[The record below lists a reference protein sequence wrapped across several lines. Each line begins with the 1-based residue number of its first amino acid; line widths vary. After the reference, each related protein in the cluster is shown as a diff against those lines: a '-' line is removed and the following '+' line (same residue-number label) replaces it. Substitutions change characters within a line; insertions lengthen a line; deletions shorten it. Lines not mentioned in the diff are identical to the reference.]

1 MFFKIR
7 VFNTLLLPLKGEFL
21 AFWVVFLN
29 LFYLNIWYLT
39 DSVPFNPKFHE
50 CKVVFMLILMKNRP
64 LKSGLNTFFVA
75 VRGTK
80 GLLIL

>member
-7 VFNTLLLPLKGEFL
+7 VINTLLLPLKGELL

-50 CKVVFMLILMKNRP
+50 GKVVFMLILMKNRP
-64 LKSGLNTFFVA
+64 LQTGLNTFF
-75 VRGTK
+75 
-80 GLLIL
+80 LLL